1 MNENEP
7 HQGEFRITSENDIV
21 MARKVVRDAATTLG
35 FGLTDVTR
43 IVTAASELT
52 RNIYHYAKSG
62 VMHWRVLNRGTENG
76 LELTFEDQG
85 PGIPDIEKAMEPGFS
100 TSKGL
105 GMGLPGSKR
114 LMDELTIESTV
125 GKGTTVVVRKWLKK

>member
-1 MNENEP
+1 MNEP
-7 HQGEFRITSENDIV
+7 HRGEFRITSENDIV
-21 MARKVVRDAATTLG
+21 MARKVVRDAATALG

-62 VMHWRVLNRGTENG
+62 VMRWRSLNQGARVG
-76 LELTFEDQG
+76 LELTFEDNG
-85 PGIPDIEKAMEPGFS
+85 PGIPDIDRAMEAGFS
-100 TSKGL
+100 TGKGL

-114 LMDELTIESTV
+114 LMDELTIESAV
-125 GKGTTVVVRKWLKK
+125 GKGTTVVVRKWLK

>member
-1 MNENEP
+1 MNEP
-7 HQGEFRITSENDIV
+7 HQGEFQITSENDIV
-21 MARKVVRDAATTLG
+21 MARKVVRDAATTMG
-35 FGLTDVTR
+35 FGITDVTR

-62 VMHWRVLNRGTENG
+62 VMHWRSLNQGARVA
-76 LELTFEDQG
+76 LELTFEDNG
-85 PGIPDIEKAMEPGFS
+85 PGIPDVEKAMEMGFS
-100 TSKGL
+100 TGKGL

-114 LMDELTIESTV
+114 LMDEMTIESTV